1 MYLLDTNMLIY
12 IINDKSAKLSQK
24 LKTFKPLELS
34 TCSIVVSELYF
45 GVQKSRF
52 KEQNLKSLEKI
63 LSFFSIYDFGV
74 KEAKE
79 YAKLR
84 ANLEQKRSLIGNMD
98 MLIASSAMANNLI
111 LVTNNEKD
119 FARIENLKIE
129 NWCKGLE

>member
-84 ANLEQKRSLIGNMD
+84 ANLE
-98 MLIASSAMANNLI
+98 
-111 LVTNNEKD
+111 
-119 FARIENLKIE
+119 
-129 NWCKGLE
+129 